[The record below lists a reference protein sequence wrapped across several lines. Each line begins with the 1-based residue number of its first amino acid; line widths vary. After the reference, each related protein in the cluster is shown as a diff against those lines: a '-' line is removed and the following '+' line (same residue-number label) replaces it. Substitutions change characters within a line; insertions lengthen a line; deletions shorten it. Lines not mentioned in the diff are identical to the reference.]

1 MRRSWEVLWIT
12 SVRSPTHPSRKRGSS
27 TSLSQLNLK
36 GTWDSLMCNPANT
49 CLGNMAVRW
58 VFYVTRRML
67 GRNYIYHFPSL
78 AFHRAASGFISTS
91 RPQRCANRAAKTPLQ
106 ERGRAAPAPPRCST
120 PSGATGTASSP
131 EPRSPV
137 PPPPPRAAPQGREPS
152 RSAALPP
159 TPQPPAR
166 SAAREGRPPPSC
178 PHKGTKA
185 AAPLPR
191 APSRAAPA
199 PQPRRPFPRR
209 PTHLQA
215 QRGTAAPQELADV
228 AQALALR
235 ARLRVHLEEKRRRLS
250 ADPAPRGAARPPL
263 PHLPLPPLLTGKGLN
278 REVNT
283 ERRKW
288 RARAEGTAHSP
299 AAAAPVVQRGT
310 GAGAGTRG
318 AERGRRLAPG
328 LSESGILGGF

>member
-1 MRRSWEVLWIT
+1 MDYIS
-12 SVRSPTHPSRKRGSS
+12 
-27 TSLSQLNLK
+27 SLSHTPIKEARQQHVPLTAKFKRNVGLANVQPCEHMFGK
-36 GTWDSLMCNPANT
+36 YGSPVGFLRNPKDAREKLHLPFSFVSVPPG
-49 CLGNMAVRW
+49 CERL
-58 VFYVTRRML
+58 
-67 GRNYIYHFPSL
+67 HFHKPTPALRKPSL
-78 AFHRAASGFISTS
+78 
-91 RPQRCANRAAKTPLQ
+91 RAAKTPLQ
-106 ERGRAAPAPPRCST
+106 ERGRAAPAPPRCRT

-131 EPRSPV
+131 ERRSPV

-263 PHLPLPPLLTGKGLN
+263 PHLPLPPLLTRKGLN

-288 RARAEGTAHSP
+288 RARAEGTAHSS
-299 AAAAPVVQRGT
+299 AAAAPAVQRGT